1 MFEQRYTEAND
12 RIHPRQDL
20 LKEMQE
26 KWAAEEAA
34 RAAEEKKVVVFP
46 TWARYVSAAAGIL
59 LCVGLGMGS
68 MLLLSK
74 TRGRKPAAADMS
86 AEAEAPQ
93 LAFSMTATAGEDEAE
108 AEAEA
113 EEPKIVTFANEEP
126 EEVAP
131 EAAEPETMLM
141 ASAPAPELPQG
152 MHAALDEAEVE
163 DAVRY
168 GSRDSGILA
177 VNDAA
182 PETEAQEE
190 GAVEAPQEANAPAA
204 QAKKAA
210 EIEIGD
216 LPSGKTI
223 RREELMAVFMPTTEQ
238 VHVVR
243 RDGNKLE
250 SVFAL
255 TLRERGAQ
263 VKDVFWL
270 GDQLLTV
277 RERGSETELLRFDVA
292 NWAAPRHLMNLTQ
305 SGTFLAA
312 AEMEGKLL
320 ILSQYTALS
329 EEPFPW
335 VDGERIDIARVLLD
349 EAQPG
354 NVFTLATVYDPA
366 VGDFVQQA
374 AILLSAEGAL
384 ADQDR
389 LALWTAGESPKLY
402 LFRLDEAGFA
412 PVAERELSGQVAAI
426 GAGDGGL
433 QLLLKGESGLE
444 LLTGLDQSLTE
455 AASAAAPL
463 VDGVRDLVM
472 GQGGAAFLT
481 EDALHVLTAA
491 GERTLAVI
499 GERLTWLA
507 ADRLLVISAEG
518 QLHVIGTDGELQ
530 ELWTIQVRG
539 DMTTLLEEPDRAAF
553 DPATGRLVFQA
564 GPRMFLYRLE
574 EGRPTPRSAVQDFGD
589 HSPLEQRELRCLL
602 LEDRE
607 VIFYKAGAMLC
618 NEWLERMYTLR
629 Y

>member
-26 KWAAEEAA
+26 NWAAEEAA
-34 RAAEEKKVVVFP
+34 RVAEEKKVVAFP

-93 LAFSMTATAGEDEAE
+93 LAFSMTATAGEGEAE

-113 EEPKIVTFANEEP
+113 EEPKIVTFADAEP
-126 EEVAP
+126 EEAVP

-141 ASAPAPELPQG
+141 ASAPAPEPPQG

-168 GSRDSGILA
+168 GSRDSGTLA

-182 PETEAQEE
+182 PETEAPVDE
-190 GAVEAPQEANAPAA
+190 APAA

-312 AEMEGKLL
+312 AEMEGKLF
-320 ILSQYTALS
+320 ILSRYT
-329 EEPFPW
+329 
-335 VDGERIDIARVLLD
+335 
-349 EAQPG
+349 
-354 NVFTLATVYDPA
+354 
-366 VGDFVQQA
+366 
-374 AILLSAEGAL
+374 
-384 ADQDR
+384 
-389 LALWTAGESPKLY
+389 
-402 LFRLDEAGFA
+402 
-412 PVAERELSGQVAAI
+412 
-426 GAGDGGL
+426 GG
-433 QLLLKGESGLE
+433 
-444 LLTGLDQSLTE
+444 
-455 AASAAAPL
+455 
-463 VDGVRDLVM
+463 
-472 GQGGAAFLT
+472 
-481 EDALHVLTAA
+481 
-491 GERTLAVI
+491 
-499 GERLTWLA
+499 
-507 ADRLLVISAEG
+507 
-518 QLHVIGTDGELQ
+518 
-530 ELWTIQVRG
+530 
-539 DMTTLLEEPDRAAF
+539 
-553 DPATGRLVFQA
+553 
-564 GPRMFLYRLE
+564 
-574 EGRPTPRSAVQDFGD
+574 
-589 HSPLEQRELRCLL
+589 
-602 LEDRE
+602 EDRHRP
-607 VIFYKAGAMLC
+607 GAPGRGPAR
-618 NEWLERMYTLR
+618 ERVHPGHGL
-629 Y
+629 

>member
-20 LKEMQE
+20 LQEMQK

-93 LAFSMTATAGEDEAE
+93 LAFSMTATAGEGEAE

-113 EEPKIVTFANEEP
+113 EEPKIVTFADEEP

-141 ASAPAPELPQG
+141 ASAPAPEPPQG

-168 GSRDSGILA
+168 GSRDGGTLA

-182 PETEAQEE
+182 PETEAPVDE
-190 GAVEAPQEANAPAA
+190 APAA

-210 EIEIGD
+210 EMEIGD

-320 ILSQYTALS
+320 ILSRYTALS

-366 VGDFVQQA
+366 VGDFVQQT

-384 ADQDR
+384 VDQDR
-389 LALWTAGESPKLY
+389 LALWTARESPKLY

-412 PVAERELSGQVAAI
+412 PVAEKELSGRVAAI
-426 GAGDGGL
+426 AAGDGGL
-433 QLLLKGESGLE
+433 ELLLEGENELE

-472 GQGGAAFLT
+472 GQGGAAVLT

-539 DMTTLLEEPDRAAF
+539 DMTTLLEEPDRAVF
-553 DPATGRLVFQA
+553 DPVTGRLAFQA

-574 EGRPTPRSAVQDFGD
+574 EGRPNPRSAVQDFGD

>member
-1 MFEQRYTEAND
+1 
-12 RIHPRQDL
+12 
-20 LKEMQE
+20 
-26 KWAAEEAA
+26 
-34 RAAEEKKVVVFP
+34 
-46 TWARYVSAAAGIL
+46 
-59 LCVGLGMGS
+59 
-68 MLLLSK
+68 
-74 TRGRKPAAADMS
+74 
-86 AEAEAPQ
+86 
-93 LAFSMTATAGEDEAE
+93 
-108 AEAEA
+108 
-113 EEPKIVTFANEEP
+113 
-126 EEVAP
+126 
-131 EAAEPETMLM
+131 
-141 ASAPAPELPQG
+141 
-152 MHAALDEAEVE
+152 
-163 DAVRY
+163 
-168 GSRDSGILA
+168 
-177 VNDAA
+177 
-182 PETEAQEE
+182 
-190 GAVEAPQEANAPAA
+190 
-204 QAKKAA
+204 
-210 EIEIGD
+210 
-216 LPSGKTI
+216 
-223 RREELMAVFMPTTEQ
+223 
-238 VHVVR
+238 
-243 RDGNKLE
+243 
-250 SVFAL
+250 
-255 TLRERGAQ
+255 
-263 VKDVFWL
+263 
-270 GDQLLTV
+270 
-277 RERGSETELLRFDVA
+277 
-292 NWAAPRHLMNLTQ
+292 
-305 SGTFLAA
+305 A

-320 ILSQYTALS
+320 ILSRYTALS

-426 GAGDGGL
+426 GVDDGGL

-444 LLTGLDQSLTE
+444 LLTGLDQSMTE

-463 VDGVRDLVM
+463 VGGVRDLVL

-499 GERLTWLA
+499 GERLAWLA
-507 ADRLLVISAEG
+507 ADRLLVISAEE
-518 QLHVIGTDGELQ
+518 QLHVIDTDGELQ

-539 DMTTLLEEPDRAAF
+539 DMTTLLEEPDRAVF
-553 DPATGRLVFQA
+553 DPATGRLAFQA

-574 EGRPTPRSAVQDFGD
+574 EGRPNPRSAVQDFGD

>member
-34 RAAEEKKVVVFP
+34 RAAEEKKVVAFP

-93 LAFSMTATAGEDEAE
+93 LAYNMAATAGEG
-108 AEAEA
+108 EAEA
-113 EEPKIVTFANEEP
+113 EEPKIVTFADEEP
-126 EEVAP
+126 EEAAP
-131 EAAEPETMLM
+131 EEVAPETMLM
-141 ASAPAPELPQG
+141 ASAPAPEPPQG
-152 MHAALDEAEVE
+152 MHAAMDEAEVE

-168 GSRDSGILA
+168 GSRDGGFLA

-182 PETEAQEE
+182 SGSEAQEE

-204 QAKKAA
+204 QAKKAT
-210 EIEIGD
+210 EIEIED

-243 RDGNKLE
+243 RNGNKLE
-250 SVFAL
+250 SVAAL
-255 TLRERGAQ
+255 TLRERGVQ

-320 ILSQYTALS
+320 ILSRYKALS

-335 VDGERIDIARVLLD
+335 VNGERIDIARVLLD

-354 NVFTLATVYDPA
+354 DVFVLATVYDPA
-366 VGDFVQQA
+366 VGDFVQQT
-374 AILLSAEGAL
+374 AILLSVEGAL
-384 ADQDR
+384 VDQDR
-389 LALWTAGESPKLY
+389 LALWTARESPKLY

-412 PVAERELSGQVAAI
+412 PVAEKELSGRVAAI
-426 GAGDGGL
+426 AAGDGGL
-433 QLLLKGESGLE
+433 ELLLEGENELE

-455 AASAAAPL
+455 TASAVAPL
-463 VDGVRDLVM
+463 IGGARDLVL
-472 GQGGAAFLT
+472 GEGGAAFLT

-491 GERTLAVI
+491 GERALAVT

-507 ADRLLVISAEG
+507 ADRLLVISTDG
-518 QLHVIGTDGELQ
+518 KLHVIGTDGELQ

-539 DMTTLLEEPDRAAF
+539 DMTTLLEEPDRAVF
-553 DPATGRLVFQA
+553 DPVTGRLVIQA
-564 GPRMFLYRLE
+564 GYRMYLYRLE
-574 EGRPTPRSAVQDFGD
+574 EGRTNPRSEAQDFRD
-589 HSPLEQRELRCLL
+589 HSTLEQRELRCLL
-602 LEDRE
+602 LEDRA

-618 NEWLERMYTLR
+618 NEWLGRMYTLR